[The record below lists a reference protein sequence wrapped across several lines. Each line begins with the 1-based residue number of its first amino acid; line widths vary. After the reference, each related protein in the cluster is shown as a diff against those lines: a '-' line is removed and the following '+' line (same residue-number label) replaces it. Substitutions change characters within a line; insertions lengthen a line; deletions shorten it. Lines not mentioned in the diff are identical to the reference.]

1 MTIEEI
7 KQCTSYAEAIR
18 LIFNKNYTNGKM
30 QEKVR
35 QWCLDNFN
43 FDLEKHIEDY
53 NNRKVYCLNC
63 GEEIKGKDR
72 FKRKFCCQSCA
83 ASYNNKQR
91 ESITKEQKK
100 KISETL
106 LKKNADRLGLSLE
119 EYLSIPRTNS
129 RKLKVKCVCKI
140 CGKEFLSKN
149 PNAKYCSNK
158 CSNSDPEVKQKLR
171 NKVEERKKA
180 GTFSGWQTRNIISYP
195 EQFWIDVLNNNNISF
210 IREDFTTKK
219 YFLDFLIEKN
229 GKKIDLEID
238 GKQHKYDDRKQHDIE
253 RDQFL
258 FDLGYIVYRIEWNSI
273 NNEEGKQEMKSKIDK
288 FLEFYE
294 SI

>member
-43 FDLEKHIEDY
+43 FDLEKHIQDY
-53 NNRKVYCLNC
+53 KTRKVYCLNC
-63 GEEIKGKDR
+63 GGEITGEDR

-91 ESITKEQKK
+91 EPIAEEQKK
-100 KISETL
+100 KTSETL
-106 LKKNADRLGLSLE
+106 LKKNADKLGLSLE
-119 EYLSIPRTNS
+119 EYLSIPRTNN

-149 PNAKYCSNK
+149 PNAKYCSSK
-158 CSNSDPEVKQKLR
+158 CSGADPSIKQKLKD
-171 NKVEERKKA
+171 KVEERKKA
-180 GTFSGWQTRNIISYP
+180 GTFSGWQSRNITSYP
-195 EQFWIDVLNNNNISF
+195 EQFWIKVLDDHNISY
-210 IREDFTTKK
+210 IREDFSTKK

-238 GKQHKYDDRKQHDIE
+238 GKQHKDRKDHDKE
-253 RDQFL
+253 RDEYL
-258 FDLGYIVYRIEWNSI
+258 INLGYIIYRIDWNSI
-273 NNEEGKQEMKSKIDK
+273 NNQKGKNLMKSKIEK
-288 FLEFYE
+288 FLDFYDNL
-294 SI
+294 

>member
-43 FDLEKHIEDY
+43 FDLEKHIQDY
-53 NNRKVYCLNC
+53 KTRKVYCLNC
-63 GEEIKGKDR
+63 GEEIKGEDR

-83 ASYNNKQR
+83 TSYNNKQR
-91 ESITKEQKK
+91 GSITKEQKK

-129 RKLKVKCVCKI
+129 GKLKVKCVCKI

-158 CSNSDPEVKQKLR
+158 CSNSDPEVKQKYRFEL
-171 NKVEERKKA
+171 
-180 GTFSGWQTRNIISYP
+180 QNIAA
-195 EQFWIDVLNNNNISF
+195 
-210 IREDFTTKK
+210 K
-219 YFLDFLIEKN
+219 
-229 GKKIDLEID
+229 
-238 GKQHKYDDRKQHDIE
+238 
-253 RDQFL
+253 
-258 FDLGYIVYRIEWNSI
+258 
-273 NNEEGKQEMKSKIDK
+273 
-288 FLEFYE
+288 
-294 SI
+294 